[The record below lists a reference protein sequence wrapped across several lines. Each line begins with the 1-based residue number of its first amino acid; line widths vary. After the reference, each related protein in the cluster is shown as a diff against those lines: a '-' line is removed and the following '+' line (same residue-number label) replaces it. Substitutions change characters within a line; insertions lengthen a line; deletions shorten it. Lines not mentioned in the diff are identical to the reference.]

1 VDPEWMNKDD
11 LLFSEGTPDRAFG
24 GFGFNNMRGVVA
36 S

>member
-11 LLFSEGTPDRAFG
+11 LLFSEGIPAGAFVAFG
-24 GFGFNNMRGVVA
+24 HNNIRGVVA